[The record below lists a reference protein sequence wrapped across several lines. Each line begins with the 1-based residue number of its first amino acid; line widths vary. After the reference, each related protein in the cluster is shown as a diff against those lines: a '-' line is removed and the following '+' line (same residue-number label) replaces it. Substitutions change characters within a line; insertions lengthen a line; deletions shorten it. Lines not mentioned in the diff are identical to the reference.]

1 VFDGLLKKKY
11 IRGMNALLALLTAVS
26 VSCSQPVWKL
36 YSSTPELDILYLE
49 QDCHD
54 EVNGLHRTYV
64 FLKIV
69 NKTDTAL
76 ELIWLT
82 ERYAG
87 GVCKTCGK
95 EEYRQKVVVDARSEI
110 SASCEQPNKPLMIFK
125 KHLDLPN
132 SSELERF
139 ELGDFQVKKVGNQ

>member
-1 VFDGLLKKKY
+1 
-11 IRGMNALLALLTAVS
+11 MNALLALLTVVS
-26 VSCSQPVWKL
+26 VSWSQPDWKVYL
-36 YSSTPELDILYLE
+36 STPDVDILYRE

-69 NKTDTAL
+69 NKTDAAL
-76 ELIWLT
+76 ELSWLT

-87 GVCKTCGK
+87 GICKTCGK
-95 EEYRQKVVVDARSEI
+95 EEYRQKLVVEAGSEI
-110 SASCEQPNKPLMIFK
+110 APSCNEPNKPLMIFK

-132 SSELERF
+132 SSVLERF
-139 ELGDFQVKKVGNQ
+139 ELGDFQVKKLGNQ